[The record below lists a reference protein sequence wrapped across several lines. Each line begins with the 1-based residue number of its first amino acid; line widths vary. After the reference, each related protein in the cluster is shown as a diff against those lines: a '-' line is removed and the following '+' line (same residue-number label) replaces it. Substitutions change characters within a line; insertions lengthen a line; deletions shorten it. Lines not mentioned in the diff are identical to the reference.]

1 MQSHSAY
8 LVYNRLTWWRPC
20 NANSDDQIAFVR
32 VRVMSEHHAAGGG
45 GAGGGG
51 GYDAQQLQL
60 QRQLLQ
66 QSQYQHLSPHNHGGG
81 ATSATTR
88 HTPSI
93 DKGHHQQ
100 VSMMDQHQSSS
111 MDSST
116 SSCSPLQQ
124 QHFTTNGD
132 DSNNA
137 TSNPCPIPVLHI
149 STQQYHHSSTTS
161 SRRGQLATK
170 GGMLVHSASEGTTLQ
185 ATNNL
190 SADASATGD
199 DDTAGESQISDE
211 DDDDDDDDDDDGSD
225 DDDDDE
231 DSDSASNDNDA
242 RASEDDG
249 GMSTP
254 QTDKTSALSEYDFN
268 PSAHGTDD
276 TQSASPGPS
285 PRNSPANSLPS
296 YHRYQPPLAGKPAS
310 YGSSQS
316 NSPYSPYS
324 QQQQQQVLLPNSSSS
339 NGTTTTTT
347 TTMTMAAG
355 VGKGKG
361 SAMRGTARKVGTG
374 MRGRPRKAVPI
385 YHSQISGDKNAIK
398 IRIKK
403 SNMTAAQGPTPNK
416 KKSGRR
422 KKHKAS
428 DTDASDPETNSKKS
442 RVTFADSPDV
452 PDPDS
457 SSQEQSHWATNIP
470 QDILFKIFE
479 HVTVIDGSLPV
490 LVRLCR
496 VCKLWR
502 TVALIP
508 ELWRRVDLT
517 WVRERQ
523 RTDLRLLWLI
533 QHRLGRVRDLNLGEW
548 KVRDIQIALE
558 SIAEHCPELGGL
570 NLSGWN
576 GLNAENLKFLTS
588 GQEFERL
595 ERLDLSSVN
604 SASAMNAQPLVS
616 LAQSMSGRLTHL
628 VLAHNKL
635 AGFTQIIASIAAHC
649 PNLELLDIS
658 NIRTYA
664 HNSALLHVER
674 LQSGCPKLR
683 VLRLTNSQIWLAQAT
698 RADQMA
704 SPGFVSLEELS
715 LAGIEDD
722 KTTTARCVDDDGI
735 ERIVK
740 NSTKLRLLDVR
751 GCIRLSDS
759 GLVRGV
765 SAWDLEHL
773 FLSGCNVTRSQHSGL
788 ELVVQKWSH
797 SLREVDLAWSTAT
810 ESLDA
815 AVMAL
820 AEKGEESPLKVLNLC
835 GSSVSLPPVKA
846 VLTHCP
852 HLQSI
857 NLQSCR
863 ALPRGIKRL
872 YPTLSAVTEL
882 RQSLQDKPAVV
893 DNTTASEMEEGAG
906 LTTPDANNS
915 VGTTG

>member
-1 MQSHSAY
+1 
-8 LVYNRLTWWRPC
+8 
-20 NANSDDQIAFVR
+20 
-32 VRVMSEHHAAGGG
+32 MSEHHV
-45 GAGGGG
+45 GGGG

-66 QSQYQHLSPHNHGGG
+66 QSQYQHLSPHNHGG
-81 ATSATTR
+81 ATSASLNAR
-88 HTPSI
+88 LTPAI
-93 DKGHHQQ
+93 DKAPHSVQPF
-100 VSMMDQHQSSS
+100 SMDHQSSS
-111 MDSST
+111 MDSTST
-116 SSCSPLQQ
+116 SSTDQPQSYAD
-124 QHFTTNGD
+124 TNGD
-132 DSNNA
+132 DSTTSTNNA
-137 TSNPCPIPVLHI
+137 TPPTLS
-149 STQQYHHSSTTS
+149 QYHHSSTSTTS

-170 GGMLVHSASEGTTLQ
+170 GGMLVHSASSD
-185 ATNNL
+185 APNNNVL
-190 SADASATGD
+190 VTGD
-199 DDTAGESQISDE
+199 ETGESQEDE
-211 DDDDDDDDDDDGSD
+211 EEEEASEEASDDGSE
-225 DDDDDE
+225 E
-231 DSDSASNDNDA
+231 DGT
-242 RASEDDG
+242 EG
-249 GMSTP
+249 EESTP
-254 QTDKTSALSEYDFN
+254 QRGDKMSALSEYDFN
-268 PSAHGTDD
+268 PSAHGTDYSNL
-276 TQSASPGPS
+276 TQSPSPGPS
-285 PRNSPANSLPS
+285 PRNSP
-296 YHRYQPPLAGKPAS
+296 YHPYHLHQPLAGKPAS
-310 YGSSQS
+310 Y
-316 NSPYSPYS
+316 
-324 QQQQQQVLLPNSSSS
+324 SSS
-339 NGTTTTTT
+339 NSFG
-347 TTMTMAAG
+347 A
-355 VGKGKG
+355 VQQLLPSSNG
-361 SAMRGTARKVGTG
+361 SAMAATAGGGKGIGKQLATKGKRIPTG
-374 MRGRPRKAVPI
+374 GARGRPRKATVPI

-398 IRIKK
+398 IRIRK
-403 SNMTAAQGPTPNK
+403 SSVIAAQGPTPNK

-428 DTDASDPETNSKKS
+428 DTDASDPETNSNSKKS
-442 RVTFADSPDV
+442 RVTFTDSPDV

-457 SSQEQSHWATNIP
+457 SSQEQSHWATDIP
-470 QDILFKIFE
+470 EDILFKIFE
-479 HVTVIDGSLPV
+479 HVTVVDGSLPV

-502 TVALIP
+502 TVALSP
-508 ELWRRVDLT
+508 DLWRRVDLT

-558 SIAEHCPELGGL
+558 AIAANCPDLGGL

-588 GQEFERL
+588 GEEFERL

-664 HNSALLHVER
+664 HNSALLHIER
-674 LQSGCPKLR
+674 LQTGCPKLR

-815 AVMAL
+815 AVTAL
-820 AEKGEESPLKVLNLC
+820 SEKGDESPLRVLNLC
-835 GSSVSLPPVKA
+835 GSSVNLDPVKA
-846 VLTHCP
+846 VLKHCP

-882 RQSLQDKPAVV
+882 RNSLQDKPATV
-893 DNTTASEMEEGAG
+893 DNTSEAEEGTG
-906 LTTPDANNS
+906 GGGMTPDGAG
-915 VGTTG
+915 VGTTGGSV